1 MPIFLRGT
9 VSAVFADP
17 ADSAGF
23 SGFADRTETILPAA
37 GAIYGEWDSLV
48 KLLQKAHGAVL
59 LGSAILLAVL
69 SAVVASDHFPGP
81 DKAKPSALTG
91 KR

>member
-1 MPIFLRGT
+1 M
-9 VSAVFADP
+9 
-17 ADSAGF
+17 
-23 SGFADRTETILPAA
+23 
-37 GAIYGEWDSLV
+37 

-81 DKAKPSALTG
+81 DKAKPSALTA